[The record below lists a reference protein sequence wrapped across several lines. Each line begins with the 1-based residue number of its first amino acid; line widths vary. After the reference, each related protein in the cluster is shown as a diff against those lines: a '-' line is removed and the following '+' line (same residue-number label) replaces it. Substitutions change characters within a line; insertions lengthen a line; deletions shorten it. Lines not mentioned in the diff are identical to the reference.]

1 MTRKL
6 KALQENNMGKNIL
19 ITGASSGIGKATA
32 LKLLA
37 EGWNVFAV
45 ARRLS
50 RLEDLQKKGAV
61 IIAVDLTDE
70 KSVSEGV
77 KMIRHQAGT
86 IDILINNAGYG
97 EYGSIEEV
105 SAEEARQQF
114 EVNVFGLVRITRMVL
129 PQMRENHY
137 GKIINLSSMA
147 GKATAPM
154 GGWYHASKHAVEA
167 LSDALRLEVRPFGI
181 DVIVIEPGAI
191 KTEWAD
197 IAREHLLKT
206 SGHGPYARYAEAM
219 ALLIDK
225 FYAGR
230 KPAPPEKIADIIY
243 KAIIAKKPRTRY
255 IATNDARYF
264 IILKWL
270 LPDRLF
276 DYLLLRM
283 LKVSK

>member
-1 MTRKL
+1 
-6 KALQENNMGKNIL
+6 MGKNVL
-19 ITGASSGIGKATA
+19 ITGASSGIGKVTA
-32 LKLLA
+32 FKLLA

-61 IIAVDLTDE
+61 IIAMDLTDE
-70 KSVSEGV
+70 KSVSEGINIIY
-77 KMIRHQAGT
+77 KQAGT

-105 SAEEARQQF
+105 STEEARQQF
-114 EVNVFGLVRITRMVL
+114 EVNVFGLARITRMVL
-129 PQMRENHY
+129 PRMRENRY
-137 GKIINLSSMA
+137 GKIINISSMA

-167 LSDALRLEVRPFGI
+167 LSDALRLEVRQFGI
-181 DVIVIEPGAI
+181 DVVVIEPGAI

-197 IAREHLLKT
+197 IAKENLLKT
-206 SGHGPYARYAEAM
+206 SGHGPYIRYAEAM
-219 ALLIDK
+219 AFLIDK

-230 KPAPPEKIADIIY
+230 KPATPEKIADIIC
-243 KAIIAKKPRTRY
+243 KAVNAKKPRARY
-255 IATNDARYF
+255 IATNDARRF
-264 IILKWL
+264 IFLKWL
-270 LPDRLF
+270 LPDRMF

-283 LKVSK
+283 MKVSK

>member
-1 MTRKL
+1 
-6 KALQENNMGKNIL
+6 MGKNVL
-19 ITGASSGIGKATA
+19 ITGASSGIGKVTA
-32 LKLLA
+32 FKLLA

-61 IIAVDLTDE
+61 IIAMDLTDE

-77 KMIRHQAGT
+77 KLIDQQAGT
-86 IDILINNAGYG
+86 IDVLINNAGYG

-105 SAEEARQQF
+105 SIEEARQQF
-114 EVNVFGLVRITRMVL
+114 EVNVFGLARITRTVL
-129 PQMRENHY
+129 PRMRENRY
-137 GKIINLSSMA
+137 GRIINISSMA

-167 LSDALRLEVRPFGI
+167 LSDALRLEVRQFGI
-181 DVIVIEPGAI
+181 DVVVIEPGAI

-197 IAREHLLKT
+197 IAKENLLKT
-206 SGHGPYARYAEAM
+206 SGHGPYIRYAEAM
-219 ALLIDK
+219 AALIDK

-230 KPAPPEKIADIIY
+230 KPATPEKIADIIC
-243 KAIIAKKPRTRY
+243 KAVNAKKPRTRY
-255 IATNDARYF
+255 IATNDARRF
-264 IILKWL
+264 IFLKWL
-270 LPDRLF
+270 LPDRVF

-283 LKVSK
+283 MKVSK